1 MTIDIENAPT
11 SADSLP
17 TILWNN
23 IFASGTLSAS
33 SEATGYPKENAIS
46 EATYNA
52 WQPTTLPATLTV
64 DYGAPVSVDSSA
76 LVAHDCGTKNNTIQL
91 QSSTDNVNWTTRST
105 VSPLDDTT
113 ILTLFPSASARY
125 WRMSF
130 TARNMFQYTEQ
141 FNNATWVKTRCSI
154 TADTVLAPNN
164 TTTADSM
171 IEDTSASTHQV
182 AQSASFVSG
191 TTYTFSVYAKP
202 LGSRNIRLDLPSTAF
217 GVAGTAIFDITAGTV
232 LSTVGGATA
241 TISNVGNGWF
251 RCSVTKTA
259 SATASATP
267 FMLLITGTS
276 TASYTG
282 DGVSGAYIWG
292 AQLELGSQ
300 PTPYVKVEATS
311 TTNQPFIGVA
321 MAGERFNFPAGVM
334 PPYTPVWLSQ
344 TYELLTATTIGG
356 QFLGNRVLRQGG
368 KTSINLVAVER
379 NFGESTI
386 LPFREHYNTGKAFV
400 WAAGPSVFTKDVGY
414 VWRTENSVL
423 APTYDDS
430 GTFMSVGMEV
440 YAYGE

>member
-1 MTIDIENAPT
+1 MAITYPLNTPTNIGIANITLMAENAVAVSQSPFT
-11 SADSLP
+11 FSQQIVAHPGQRWAASISLP
-17 TILWNN
+17 PMKRQDAENWIAFLL
-23 IFASGTLSAS
+23 SLKGQVGTFLLGDPNGVNDQGVA
-33 SEATGYPKENAIS
+33 AVFRN
-46 EATYNA
+46 
-52 WQPTTLPATLTV
+52 LLT
-64 DYGAPVSVDSSA
+64 
-76 LVAHDCGTKNNTIQL
+76 
-91 QSSTDNVNWTTRST
+91 
-105 VSPLDDTT
+105 
-113 ILTLFPSASARY
+113 
-125 WRMSF
+125 
-130 TARNMFQYTEQ
+130 YTEQ

-182 AQSASFVSG
+182 TKLASFVSG

-292 AQLELGSQ
+292 AQLETGSLTNYQGVVDTFGPLVNGASQTGNVLNIDGCSPNVTGWFAPGDYIQLGSGSATQ
-300 PTPYVKVEATS
+300 LYKVLTSVDTNNSGQASVDIWPNLRSSPADNSAVIFTNAKGKFRLKDNVTQWGINEISSYGITFDCVEA
-311 TTNQPFIGVA
+311 
-321 MAGERFNFPAGVM
+321 
-334 PPYTPVWLSQ
+334 L
-344 TYELLTATTIGG
+344 
-356 QFLGNRVLRQGG
+356 
-368 KTSINLVAVER
+368 
-379 NFGESTI
+379 
-386 LPFREHYNTGKAFV
+386 
-400 WAAGPSVFTKDVGY
+400 
-414 VWRTENSVL
+414 
-423 APTYDDS
+423 
-430 GTFMSVGMEV
+430 
-440 YAYGE
+440 